1 MFSITEL
8 RAAYYSGETL
18 KYLFFWGHRPS
29 WDGAITKTCLSQ
41 WFESPFECDGIRYST
56 AEQFMMAE
64 KARLFK
70 DALSLQHILKSH
82 NPGAIKKLG
91 REVLGFDEDAW
102 NEARLDIVVRGN
114 MAKFS
119 QNLALQQFLINTGD
133 RVLAEA
139 SPTDKIW
146 GIGMSE
152 TDPGVENPNLWK
164 GLNLLGFALMEVRS
178 RLKPARLV
186 ETTNNHKKERRDER
200 NNVHSKTRL

>member
-1 MFSITEL
+1 MFSITEIC
-8 RAAYYSGETL
+8 AAYNSGATL

-29 WDGAITKTCLSQ
+29 WDGTITKTCLSQ
-41 WFESPFECDGIRYST
+41 WFESPFDYDGIRYLT
-56 AEQFMMAE
+56 AEQFMMAG
-64 KARLFK
+64 KARLFN
-70 DALSLQHILKSH
+70 DTLSLDCILESH

-91 REVLGFDEDAW
+91 RAVLGFDEDVW
-102 NEARLDIVVRGN
+102 NEARFDIVVRGN

-119 QNLALQQFLINTGD
+119 QNPALQQFLINTGD

-164 GLNLLGFALMEVRS
+164 GLNLLGFALMEVRR
-178 RLKPARLV
+178 RLTPIQLV
-186 ETTNNHKKERRDER
+186 EATNNHKKER
-200 NNVHSKTRL
+200 